1 MILKN
6 LELLSEFRGLPAGY
20 KISFNKSIGLEK
32 PAAEN
37 TNIEPI
43 CLVGLN
49 GSGKSNILEVLA
61 EVFYYLENYHKAD
74 RFQRN
79 GLDHFKSTFGFKINY
94 VLPREVVLE
103 RLQDWE
109 RLQYVLSETRID
121 PLITINKPKGE
132 YPLIKAMVGDR
143 AFELNNKDNNRE
155 PGILPTRVIGYSS
168 GMNELLSNP
177 FIKIDFQYLKD
188 LKQKTDNALD
198 STLDMNRLFFMNYDT
213 NKYITLSN
221 FMFDADDYDM
231 SMYSRKAKAKAI
243 DFGGIDLKHLKN
255 ETGIKDVVFF
265 SLQLQ
270 LEKNVGDQF
279 NYLHSE
285 LNVALEK
292 LEACAT
298 FCQSEVVKVGKTRE
312 RKSIQFDYWVN
323 KATKEAFRDHFR
335 TAYDLFRAFYFLQL
349 LNNDLVGSAT
359 RERVLNATAGDIEN
373 LSEELPRFEKESLRF
388 RLHNIKLIKRNG
400 KRIEYRKL
408 SDGEHQLLQV
418 LGSLLLM
425 DTAGALF
432 LFDEPETH
440 FNPGWRSK
448 FVQLINKSINKTRQQ
463 ELILTTHSPFI
474 ISDCKRENVFVFER
488 NKNGTIKKAGNP
500 KIKTYGTAVSIITD
514 EIFNKAG
521 TLSEMSLETINQI
534 KRMPMNT
541 KENIQAAKEA
551 SRVLGD
557 SPEKVLLFRE
567 LILREELLR
576 PKNA

>member
-1 MILKN
+1 MILKH

-32 PAAEN
+32 PV
-37 TNIEPI
+37 TDSTTIEPI

-61 EVFYYLENYHKAD
+61 EIFHYLETYHKAD

-79 GLDHFKSTFGFKINY
+79 DIIRSKTGFGFKISY

-103 RLQDWE
+103 RLQDWDD
-109 RLQYVLSETRID
+109 LSYVLSESRAN
-121 PLITINKPKGE
+121 PLINIIKPKGE
-132 YPLIKAMVGDR
+132 YPLIKVFVGER
-143 AFELNNKDNNRE
+143 ELALNNKDNNRE

-188 LKQKTDNALD
+188 LKHKTDNAVD

-231 SMYSRKAKAKAI
+231 SMYSSKAKAT
-243 DFGGIDLKHLKN
+243 DFGGIDLKHLKK

-270 LEKNVGDQF
+270 LEKNAGDKF
-279 NYLHSE
+279 NYLPSE

-292 LEACAT
+292 LEYCAT
-298 FCQSEVVKVGKTRE
+298 FCQSEEVKIGKSRE
-312 RKSIQFDYWVN
+312 RKTIQYDYWVN
-323 KATKEAFRDHFR
+323 SATKEAFRDQFR
-335 TAYDLFRAFYFLQL
+335 TAYELFRTFYFLQL
-349 LNNDLVGSAT
+349 LNNDLVGSAM
-359 RERVLNATAGDIEN
+359 RERVLNARAGDIEN

-440 FNPGWRSK
+440 FNPDWRSK
-448 FVQLINKSINKTRQQ
+448 FVQLINKSIDKARQQ
-463 ELILTTHSPFI
+463 ELVLTTHSPFI

-488 NKNGTIKKAGNP
+488 NQNGTIKKAENP

-514 EIFNKAG
+514 EIFNKTG
-521 TLSEMSLETINQI
+521 TLSEMSLETIKQI

-567 LILREELLR
+567 LILKEEQLR
-576 PKNA
+576 SKDA